1 MKGGP
6 IGGRTNSPQRSSI
19 ALVSQR
25 RALSKSPDFLLQIAS
40 SIQRRDRQ
48 ICVHLFNHKVLT
60 THHIQDLFFENDRVC
75 RRRLA
80 KLTEFG
86 LVVPFRPQASRGS
99 YPNHFILG
107 DLGLYL
113 VAAEFGVEVKEL
125 GLKKDRLT
133 RLAFS
138 PKLNHLLTLNG
149 FFCRLI
155 RECQRTDDQRIL
167 AWFGEKQCAKRWGEV
182 ALYPD
187 AEAVVGT
194 RDKPAKFLFEMDMG
208 TENLKRLEEKFA
220 RYWKVNDFHQDI
232 AHSVLFCFLDPRR
245 EAVARKILD
254 RPPLPVF
261 TGTMDRHMG
270 DPLGPNWL
278 GFKTETL
285 RWRICELPR
294 FVSRSDEYRAQL
306 LSRRDDDRGQ

>member
-19 ALVSQR
+19 AFVSQR
-25 RALSKSPDFLLQIAS
+25 RVLSKSPDFLLQIAS

-48 ICVHLFNHKVLT
+48 ICIHLFNHKVLT

-138 PKLNHLLTLNG
+138 SQLDHVLAINSFMCSLTAT
-149 FFCRLI
+149 FRHD
-155 RECQRTDDQRIL
+155 QDDHRVVR
-167 AWFGEKQCAKRWGEV
+167 WFGERQSARKWGEH
-182 ALYPD
+182 LMFPD
-187 AEAVVGT
+187 AEVVFHAHSEY
-194 RDKPAKFLFEMDMG
+194 RNLFLEMDMG
-208 TENLKRLEEKFA
+208 TENLKRLEAKLP
-220 RYWKVNDFHQDI
+220 RYSFVYRHKDSI
-232 AHSVLFCFLDPRR
+232 AHHLLFCFQSAAR
-245 EAVARKILD
+245 EASARRVLGW
-254 RPPLPVF
+254 PLPIATAVY
-261 TGTMDRHMG
+261 GRHMA
-270 DPLGPNWL
+270 DPSGPNWL
-278 GFKTETL
+278 QIRSEDRVRL
-285 RWRICELPR
+285 CELPLIQKG
-294 FVSRSDEYRAQL
+294 E
-306 LSRRDDDRGQ
+306 LSK